1 MKDLSLHPRTS
12 GAMPNTIAVDSSGP
26 QIKDGTPLT
35 ASFTND
41 IWGFMQAALSSG
53 SLTASGAAETSS
65 NSQVLMGI
73 QNVCG
78 APGEIVCFGR
88 GTVPPGVRLLPLTG
102 QRIVVSLYQALVDNT
117 WSGVTHNGSV
127 YSFFKCDS
135 SGVPSTTGTHYQLPD
150 FRGQFIRGLSIN
162 ERSGPDEERNDSGD
176 QFQWRYPGHTQAWK
190 WGRILNQPIDL
201 YPMDRFVGGGWNPDR
216 YIEGDQDR
224 VLVRSCRFY
233 HHPNTFSFRH
243 NTSDQFSPGDT
254 LPEGMF
260 DLLVAHKEP
269 GTFGFDTL
277 KLNQVDPG
285 QKYSTVDNRPSNVT
299 ALICIRY

>member
-12 GAMPNTIAVDSSGP
+12 GVMPNTIAVDSSGP
-26 QIKDGTPLT
+26 QIKDGTPLN
-35 ASFTND
+35 ASFVND
-41 IWGFMQAALSSG
+41 VWGFMQAALSSG

-65 NSQVLMGI
+65 NSQVLKGI

-78 APGEIVCFGR
+78 APGEIVCFGQ

-102 QRIVVSLYQALVDNT
+102 QRIVVSQYQALVDNT
-117 WSGVTHNGSV
+117 WPGATHNASV
-127 YSFFKCDS
+127 YSFFKCNS
-135 SGVPSTTGTHYQLPD
+135 SGVRSTTGTHYQLPN

-176 QFQWRYPGHTQAWK
+176 QYQWRYPGHTQVWK
-190 WGRILNQPIDL
+190 SGRILNQSIDL
-201 YPMDRFVGGGWNPDR
+201 YPFERSYPVYGQ
-216 YIEGDQDR
+216 YIEGTPSR
-224 VLVRSCRFY
+224 VWARTTKFY
-233 HHPNTFSFRH
+233 HNPQEFSFLS
-243 NTSDQFSPGDT
+243 NTMGGDGEI

-260 DLLVAHKEP
+260 DLLVAH
-269 GTFGFDTL
+269 GTPEGFGLDTL
-277 KLNQVDPG
+277 KLNTADPG